1 MNSSTTGREKS
12 SRQSFAALH
21 HPGARVYLLGSGLAM
36 MADNIEHV
44 ISYWV
49 IFQKFQSPALAGFAV
64 VSHWLP
70 FLLFSFLS
78 GALADRYDP
87 RRIVQLGMVLFM
99 ASSLGWGY
107 LIITDTLE
115 MWHAAALLVVHGV
128 AGVLW
133 GPAGQ
138 MLIHD
143 IVGPAQ
149 LQSGVRIYATSR
161 KLGIL
166 LGPAIGGGLMLA
178 FGPAVGLFV
187 NAAIYLPL
195 VIWLWKAPYGK
206 RAGTDTD
213 AGAAPRKLRGFADV
227 LPTIRGVAGN
237 STILSMVLLIG
248 AASLFVGN
256 AHQAQMPE
264 FTRDLGYGAS
274 GLYYSILFAAN
285 ACGAVIAGLVLESG
299 SLLEAKPKTAFWL
312 VLIWCSALAGFAAS
326 TSYPLSLGL
335 LFVAG
340 FVNLAYGSMAQTL
353 VQLNAPAES
362 RGRVIGLYNM
372 SSLGLMTFSGLS
384 IGVGG
389 SFIGIHW
396 SLGLSAC
403 ALAAVTLSLMAYMS
417 VKKQIE
423 RPAE

>member
-1 MNSSTTGREKS
+1 M
-12 SRQSFAALH
+12 
-21 HPGARVYLLGSGLAM
+21 
-36 MADNIEHV
+36 
-44 ISYWV
+44 
-49 IFQKFQSPALAGFAV
+49 
-64 VSHWLP
+64 
-70 FLLFSFLS
+70 
-78 GALADRYDP
+78 
-87 RRIVQLGMVLFM
+87 RRMVL
-99 ASSLGWGY
+99 S
-107 LIITDTLE
+107 
-115 MWHAAALLVVHGV
+115 
-128 AGVLW
+128 
-133 GPAGQ
+133 
-138 MLIHD
+138 
-143 IVGPAQ
+143 
-149 LQSGVRIYATSR
+149 
-161 KLGIL
+161 
-166 LGPAIGGGLMLA
+166 
-178 FGPAVGLFV
+178 
-187 NAAIYLPL
+187 
-195 VIWLWKAPYGK
+195 
-206 RAGTDTD
+206 
-213 AGAAPRKLRGFADV
+213 
-227 LPTIRGVAGN
+227 
-237 STILSMVLLIG
+237 
-248 AASLFVGN
+248 
-256 AHQAQMPE
+256 
-264 FTRDLGYGAS
+264 
-274 GLYYSILFAAN
+274 
-285 ACGAVIAGLVLESG
+285 AVIAGLVLESG